1 MKKTLITLA
10 FLAINLFTATAQ
22 SEDAA
27 IRKAIEEET
36 STFHTN
42 ADRNV
47 FLSYWNITDATV
59 MLYSGGGNVVS
70 LTGAQMK
77 AATTNGTIPAPD
89 GSVVSYENFVV
100 RSSGNVAWASF
111 IQQDTR
117 KDGTKSPRMQE
128 FRLMEKIN
136 GAWKITSSSV
146 HELK

>member
-1 MKKTLITLA
+1 MKKILITLA
-10 FLAINLFTATAQ
+10 FLAINLCAAMAQ
-22 SEDAA
+22 NEDAA

-36 STFHTN
+36 ITFHTN

-70 LTGAQMK
+70 LTGAQMND
-77 AATTNGTIPAPD
+77 ATKNGTIPPVD
-89 GSVVSYENFVV
+89 GSVASYENFLV

-111 IQQDTR
+111 TQQDTK
-117 KDGTKSPRMQE
+117 KDGTKTPRMQQ

>member
-10 FLAINLFTATAQ
+10 FLALNLFAATAQ
-22 SEDAA
+22 NEDAA
-27 IRKAIEEET
+27 IRKAIEDET

-47 FLSYWNITDATV
+47 FLSYWNITDGTV

-77 AATTNGTIPAPD
+77 AATANGTIPLPD
-89 GSVVSYENFVV
+89 GAVAAYENFVI
-100 RSSGNVAWASF
+100 RSSGNVAWATF
-111 IQQDTR
+111 TQQDTK
-117 KDGTKSPRMQE
+117 KDGTKTAKLQE